1 MLKQRRL
8 AADQVADALFAA
20 EASLSR
26 AMIDVAHLVRAT
38 QEARAATNLSAVVI
52 GDAIYRSIG
61 CLSGLGEANQAL
73 MMAHDAYATLQKQVG
88 LGAVNYGG
96 SGSKPP
102 SVDQAAASVAAIA
115 A

>member
-8 AADQVADALFAA
+8 AADQVAEALFAA

-26 AMIDVAHLVRAT
+26 AMVDVADLVRVT
-38 QEARAATNLSAVVI
+38 QEGRTSANLSAVIV
-52 GDAIYRSIG
+52 GDAVYRSIS
-61 CLSGLGEANQAL
+61 CLRGLGEANQEL
-73 MMAHDAYATLQKQVG
+73 MMAHNALAMVQKQIG

-96 SGSKPP
+96 NAPKP
-102 SVDQAAASVAAIA
+102 SDVDQVRQSVAAIA